1 MSDLNDTR
9 RWARIEAK
17 SDALSMHARA
27 RYAMSMCRIVSI
39 LWINEE
45 SVGTVV
51 LPCPF
56 PEGKRLWGA
65 VADILFF
72 DAMAI

>member
-1 MSDLNDTR
+1 
-9 RWARIEAK
+9 
-17 SDALSMHARA
+17 
-27 RYAMSMCRIVSI
+27 MSMCRIVSI